1 MMRPLDLFPEEPS
14 RVIRMPIQGRITLR
28 NQTAALDA
36 SDIPRLIE
44 LGSLEG
50 HDDPDQAQRIGT
62 HGFPPPSFV

>member
-1 MMRPLDLFPEEPS
+1 MKPLDLFPCEAP
-14 RVIRMPIQGRITLR
+14 RDARIPIQGRITLR
-28 NQTAALDA
+28 NQTAALDP

-50 HDDPDQAQRIGT
+50 NDDPDQAQRIGT